1 MGRQTSMRY
10 VKNPPNN
17 FYFPSEK
24 VEPSIEDFVGLTV
37 AEFEAMRLKHYISLN
52 QKDSAENMNVS
63 QPTFSRILDKAHQK
77 VTQALIEGKD
87 IRVYGGNINL
97 KKGFN
102 YSIDL
107 AYFFHRKYAIAINYS
122 RFLASNRIDN
132 IYYEDM
138 TTGQSGVGNIEDN
151 IAISHI
157 SLGLTQ
163 RKVLGLG
170 SALLIENI

>member
-24 VEPSIEDFVGLTV
+24 TEPSIEDFVGLTV

-97 KKGFN
+97 KKGYN
-102 YSIDL
+102 GYGCLNCD
-107 AYFFHRKYAIAINYS
+107 KEWEDE
-122 RFLASNRIDN
+122 LASKEREVDCPYCNSKN
-132 IYYEDM
+132 VYYLVREP
-138 TTGQSGVGNIEDN
+138 
-151 IAISHI
+151 
-157 SLGLTQ
+157 L
-163 RKVLGLG
+163 
-170 SALLIENI
+170 